1 MDAKKKIVI
10 VGQAYPLRG
19 GLAAYNERLARAFME
34 KGHEVSIE
42 SFKFQYPS
50 FLFPG
55 KTQYSTD
62 PAPEGIN
69 IKTSVNSV
77 NPFNWINVGLKI
89 RKMKP
94 DLVII
99 KFWLPFMAPC
109 FGTIAR
115 IIRWNR
121 ETKLISIIDNIIPH
135 EKRLFDR
142 MLANYFVKGMH
153 AFIAMSKSVLD
164 DLTTFTKTKPKLFSP
179 HPLYDHYGK
188 IENRKEALKKLGLDS
203 QLKYLL
209 FFGFIRDYKGL
220 DLLLEAFA
228 DKHFNDGKLKLIVAG
243 EFYTD
248 PKPYQDIIEKYDM
261 QQRVI
266 MDNDF
271 IPDSKVAD
279 YFNAADVIVQPYKTA
294 TQSGVTQIGYHF
306 EKPMIVT
313 NVGGLA
319 EIIPNGKVGYVVEP
333 KVEEI
338 SKAMQKFLSL
348 PSGYF
353 SENVKLEKQ
362 KYSWDQML
370 ETIDELVNTLKNDN

>member
-34 KGHEVSIE
+34 QGHDVSIE
-42 SFKFQYPS
+42 SFKLQYPS

-62 PAPEGIN
+62 PAPDGLTIKPSIN
-69 IKTSVNSV
+69 SI
-77 NPFNWINVGLKI
+77 NPFNWIKIGLKI
-89 RKMKP
+89 RKTNP
-94 DLVII
+94 DLVLI

-115 IIRWNR
+115 IIKWKRK
-121 ETKLISIIDNIIPH
+121 TKLLSIIDNIIPH
-135 EKRLFDR
+135 EKRPFDR
-142 MLANYFVKGMH
+142 LFANYFVKGMH

-164 DLTTFTKTKPKLFSP
+164 DLNTFTQTKPKLFSP

-188 IENRKEALKKLGLDS
+188 IEPREEALKKLEFDS
-203 QLKYLL
+203 KFRYLL

-228 DKHFNDGKLKLIVAG
+228 DKYFNDAKLKLIVAG

-248 PKPYQDIIEKYDM
+248 QKPYQDIIEKYRMKD
-261 QQRVI
+261 RVI

-279 YFNAADVIVQPYKTA
+279 YFNAADIIVQPYKTA

-319 EIIPNGKVGYVVEP
+319 EIIPHEEVGFVVEP
-333 KVEEI
+333 KAI
-338 SKAMQKFLSL
+338 LITKAIQKFYRL
-348 PSGYF
+348 PQGYF
-353 SENVKLEKQ
+353 DNNIKLEKQ
-362 KYSWDQML
+362 KYSWDRML
-370 ETIDELVNTLKNDN
+370 ETIDKLLNMLENDN